1 MSFQSINLGLINL
14 ILGTLQPD
22 TQGTNTGPCTGGLG
36 TSASKVQGLQNNR
49 FYQEVFSLFFFF
61 ALTGGPD
68 QVGSYFTETEAGNHE

>member
-36 TSASKVQGLQNNR
+36 TSASKVQGLQNNC
-49 FYQEVFSLFFFF
+49 FYQDFFFCF